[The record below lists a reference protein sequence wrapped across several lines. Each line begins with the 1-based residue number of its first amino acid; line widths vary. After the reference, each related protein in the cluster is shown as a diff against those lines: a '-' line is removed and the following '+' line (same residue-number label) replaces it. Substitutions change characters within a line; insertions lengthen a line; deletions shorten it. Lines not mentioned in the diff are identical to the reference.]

1 MAESKEEYKAR
12 VLKAKKIVGRM
23 FATGKEKKFSLTKI
37 EKDIKEYLDSQG
49 LTKFDLRTNGDRK
62 NQAMFQAFTN
72 SANENIMEILQVI
85 IPELAN
91 SLDLKKF
98 MLFDADSIGERE
110 KEVKKSWEDGIED
123 FFTMQLIPG
132 QRPLV
137 DLDFNPE
144 KLGERVA
151 DQMGE
156 MLIEFLPFMIAPNM
170 IAANGPVQGFAQAV
184 KMDPTK
190 MAKVMDVLKNS
201 YYSVIN
207 SYIKT
212 PAKAF
217 QADIAAAIGW
227 GGGQQMGTEISKAA
241 EDEETLG
248 YYDFLKGKPLETML
262 GFTGATTGVV
272 AAPLIAQAFGH
283 PFRTMSALTSGV
295 FKNYGGIKPIVN
307 KFQNWYKAKN
317 KRTVQNFVD
326 GVIDAHKK
334 EVAAAGQIAEKVAT
348 TRQTA
353 FEASGQQG
361 PILPRIITRPK
372 LDANGNP
379 VMKDGKPVMEQIET
393 GPELKLTLAEET
405 LSPGAATEQVKIE
418 STLVGEELD
427 KIIKRRIDNLKILD
441 ESLETIVP
449 STDENFQYILD
460 LRQGTIKPLIESLEK
475 KIGMKSDEIA
485 GELGTIQADLTK
497 QESGLG
503 LRQIIENLQLS
514 ESKESLDIISSIPAG
529 QAPIFSGDTAGSA
542 PKILEELISIAG
554 LRTFEKGTEPAILK
568 KIKSLVDNYKLRD
581 VENIRDY
588 ELPRASDGSPLV
600 QDKVWERMT
609 VAEKQKWFDDNY
621 LNPKLT
627 STAETAKIATINQE
641 APFTFTNQNLY
652 DIYLAADAELM
663 GLIGKPGIDNTK
675 QIMKLKLMKDKIL
688 SELKTNLKDEEG
700 GTEFINSVNKYID
713 KFEKGVIVR
722 VRENKVAG
730 YTKKDEAAA
739 DAFFNA
745 DNVKSM
751 DDFINAFGVGKNINQ
766 DALYNMQ
773 QAILDRLANSV
784 IDIKTGILNQ
794 DKYRRWLAQYGSVLE
809 RLAGMAKETG
819 MPQFVASLR
828 ETPTAVGALSE
839 RLATLETRKTFLQ
852 GEKLKTSLKT
862 FGLNSKQLNLGS
874 VDEYVNAALAD
885 PNVMSNI
892 TQRISKDGAGEVWV
906 KAILENLT
914 KIRKPSEGFKKGFI
928 EPKEIRDMKS
938 WIDTNSKSLETL
950 FTELGPTYKNHLENI
965 KAIVGGF
972 ERANFVPAGKG
983 APALTPEQQTKSVL
997 GVNIPTLWS
1006 RFFAVQS
1013 GRVGVKYTSM
1023 EVLNRFIN
1031 TVGEKHFNILMKK
1044 AIYDPE
1050 FARAMAKAARGGQFT
1065 INEQKQIYGFLAKLN
1080 GTIGIASEDGAEGS
1094 TVQHEADKKVFQ
1106 NKKQN
1111 YEDLPDPPNIE
1122 EYISSV
1128 IPESRLAQANIAN
1141 PVGMIGTPTQPAQM
1155 ASIYPQTMAGGQ
1167 PDRIDP
1173 GRAAI
1178 AFGPM
1183 DILARPRLAAQ
1194 GGIMSTNKAFQR
1206 VA

>member
-23 FATGKEKKFSLTKI
+23 FVTGQEKEFSLTKI
-37 EKDIKEYLDSQG
+37 EKDVKEYLDSQG

-72 SANENIMEILQVI
+72 SANEEIMEILQVI
-85 IPELAN
+85 VPELAN

-98 MLFDADSIGERE
+98 MLFDADSIEERE
-110 KEVKKSWEDGIED
+110 KEVKKAWEDGIED

-132 QRPLV
+132 QKPLV
-137 DLDFNPE
+137 DQNFNPE

-156 MLIEFLPFMIAPNM
+156 TLIEFLPFMIAPNM
-170 IAANGPVQGFAQAV
+170 IAANGPVQGFAQSV
-184 KMDPTK
+184 TMDPTK

-201 YYSVIN
+201 YYSIIN
-207 SYIKT
+207 SYIKN
-212 PAKAF
+212 PGKSF

-227 GGGQQMGTEISKAA
+227 GAGQQMGTEISKAA

-248 YYDFLKGKPLETML
+248 YYDAIKGKPLETML

-272 AAPLIAQAFGH
+272 AAPAVTAAFGH
-283 PFRTMSALTSGV
+283 PFRTAGALMSGV

-317 KRTVQNFVD
+317 KRTVNNFVE
-326 GVIDAHKK
+326 GVVNAHKE
-334 EVAAAGQIAEKVAT
+334 EVAAAGKIAEAVAGT
-348 TRQTA
+348 KTTA
-353 FEASGQQG
+353 FEASGKQG
-361 PILPRIITRPK
+361 PTIPRIITRQK
-372 LDANGNP
+372 LDADGNP
-379 VMKDGKPVMEQIET
+379 ILDKDGKPVMEKIET

-405 LSPGAATEQVKIE
+405 LSPGAATEQVQIE
-418 STLVGEELD
+418 STMVGQELD
-427 KIIKRRIDNLKILD
+427 KIIKRRINNLKILD
-441 ESLETIVP
+441 NSLETIVP

-529 QAPIFSGDTAGSA
+529 KTPLFTGDKKGDAPE
-542 PKILEELISIAG
+542 ILEELISIAG

-568 KIKSLVDNYKLRD
+568 KIKSLVDNYRLKD
-581 VENIRDY
+581 VENIRDF

-600 QDKVWERMT
+600 PEPKWERMT

-621 LNPKLT
+621 LNPNLT
-627 STAETAKIATINQE
+627 STAESSKIATLNQE

-663 GLIGKPGIDNTK
+663 GLIGKPGLDVTK

-688 SELKTNLKDEEG
+688 SELKTNISKEEG
-700 GTEFINSVNKYID
+700 GIKFINSVNKYID
-713 KFEKGVIVR
+713 KFEKGVILR

-730 YTKKDEAAA
+730 YTKKDEAVA

-745 DNVKSM
+745 DNVQAI
-751 DDFINAFGVGKNINQ
+751 DDFIKAFGTGKNINQ

-773 QAILDRLANSV
+773 QAILDRLANKV
-784 IDIKTGILNQ
+784 IDKDTLILNQ
-794 DKYRRWLAQYGSVLE
+794 DDYRRWLAQYGSVLE
-809 RLAGMAKETG
+809 RLSGMAKNTG

-828 ETPTAVGALSE
+828 ETPTAIGALSE

-852 GEKLKTSLKT
+852 GEKLKSSLKT
-862 FGLNSKQLNLGS
+862 FGSNSKKLNLGS
-874 VDEYVNAALAD
+874 VDDYVNAALAD
-885 PNVMSNI
+885 PKVMSNI

-914 KIRKPSEGFKKGFI
+914 RIRTGEEGFKKGFI
-928 EPKEIRDMKS
+928 EPKEIRDMKN

-950 FTELGPTYKNHLENI
+950 FAELGGGYKNHLENI

-1023 EVLNRFIN
+1023 EILNRLIN

-1044 AIYDPE
+1044 AMYDPE
-1050 FARAMAKAARGGQFT
+1050 FARAMAKATKGGKFT

-1080 GTIGIASEDGAEGS
+1080 GTIGVASEDGAEGS
-1094 TVQHEADKKVFQ
+1094 TVQNEAETKVIQ

-1128 IPESRLAQANIAN
+1128 IPESRMSQVNIPN
-1141 PVGMIGTPTQPAQM
+1141 PVSMRGVPP
-1155 ASIYPQTMAGGQ
+1155 GQ
-1167 PDRIDP
+1167 PSSGGHYGYGNNTRGETGTQDTASR
-1173 GRAAI
+1173 GREV
-1178 AFGPM
+1178 FGPF
-1183 DILARPRLAAQ
+1183 DRVFAAQ

>member
-1 MAESKEEYKAR
+1 MAETKKEYKQR
-12 VLKAKKIVGRM
+12 VLKSKNVVQQM
-23 FATGKEKKFSLTKI
+23 FINGQEKKFSLTKI
-37 EKDIKEYLDSQG
+37 ERDVKKYLDSQG

-72 SANENIMEILQVI
+72 SANEGIMEILQVI

-98 MLFDADSIGERE
+98 MLFDADSIEERE
-110 KEVKKSWEDGIED
+110 KEVKKAWEDGIED
-123 FFTMQLIPG
+123 FFTEQLIPG
-132 QRPLV
+132 QKPL
-137 DLDFNPE
+137 LDQNFNPE

-156 MLIEFLPFMIAPNM
+156 TLIEFLPFMIAPNM
-170 IAANGPVQGFAQAV
+170 IAANGPVQGFAQSV
-184 KMDPTK
+184 TMDPTK

-201 YYSVIN
+201 YYSIIN
-207 SYIKT
+207 SYIKN
-212 PAKAF
+212 PGKSF

-227 GGGQQMGTEISKAA
+227 GAGQQTGTEISKAA
-241 EDEETLG
+241 KDEETLG
-248 YYDFLKGKPLETML
+248 YYDFLKGQPLETML

-272 AAPLIAQAFGH
+272 AAPLVTAAFGH
-283 PFRTMSALTSGV
+283 PFRTAGALMSGV

-317 KRTVQNFVD
+317 KRTVNNFVE
-326 GVIDAHKK
+326 GVVNAHKE
-334 EVAAAGQIAEKVAT
+334 EVAAAGKIAEAVAGT
-348 TRQTA
+348 KTTA

-372 LDANGNP
+372 LDADGNP

-418 STLVGEELD
+418 STMVGQELD

-441 ESLETIVP
+441 NSLETIVP

-475 KIGMKSDEIA
+475 KIGIKSDEIA

-529 QAPIFSGDTAGSA
+529 QAPIIADIEGAA
-542 PKILEELISIAG
+542 PKILEDLLSIAG
-554 LRTFEKGTEPAILK
+554 LREFEKGTEPAILK
-568 KIKSLVDNYKLRD
+568 LINKKINKYRNISE
-581 VENIRDY
+581 ENIVDY
-588 ELPRASDGSPLV
+588 RKPPGDTFTDNEWNKLSLKDKKLFFENNFQPASEYAILGKP
-600 QDKVWERMT
+600 
-609 VAEKQKWFDDNY
+609 
-621 LNPKLT
+621 
-627 STAETAKIATINQE
+627 TIIPSDE
-641 APFTFTNQNLY
+641 TFTNQNLY

-663 GLIGKPGIDNTK
+663 GLIGKPGLDVTK

-700 GTEFINSVNKYID
+700 GTDFINSVNKYID

-730 YTKKDEAAA
+730 YTKKDEAVA

-745 DNVKSM
+745 DNVQAI
-751 DDFINAFGVGKNINQ
+751 DDFIKAFGTGKNINQ

-773 QAILDRLANSV
+773 QAILDRLANKV
-784 IDIKTGILNQ
+784 IDKDTLILNQ
-794 DKYRRWLAQYGSVLE
+794 DDYRRWLAQYGSVLE
-809 RLAGMAKETG
+809 RLSGMAKNTG

-852 GEKLKTSLKT
+852 GEKLKSSLKT
-862 FGLNSKQLNLGS
+862 FGSNSKQLNLGS
-874 VDEYVNAALAD
+874 VDDYVNAALAD
-885 PNVMSNI
+885 PKVMSNI

-914 KIRKPSEGFKKGFI
+914 RIRTGEEGFKKGFI
-928 EPKEIRDMKS
+928 EPKEIRDMKN

-1023 EVLNRFIN
+1023 EVLNRLIN

-1044 AIYDPE
+1044 AMYDPE
-1050 FARAMAKAARGGQFT
+1050 FARAMAKATKGGKFT

-1080 GTIGIASEDGAEGS
+1080 GTIGVASEDGAEGS
-1094 TVQHEADKKVFQ
+1094 TVQNEAETKVIQ

-1128 IPESRLAQANIAN
+1128 IPESRMSQAIDFN
-1141 PVGMIGTPTQPAQM
+1141 PVGMRGTPVQPPAAQT
-1155 ASIYPQTMAGGQ
+1155 AS
-1167 PDRIDP
+1167 IDP
-1173 GRAAI
+1173 GRAAF
-1178 AFGPM
+1178 AFGPN
-1183 DILARPRLAAQ
+1183 DILAQQRPRYAAQ

>member
-12 VLKAKKIVGRM
+12 VLEAKKIVGRM
-23 FATGKEKKFSLTKI
+23 FVTGKEKEFSLTKI
-37 EKDIKEYLDSQG
+37 EKDVKEYLDSQD

-62 NQAMFQAFTN
+62 NQSMLQAFTN

-91 SLDLKKF
+91 SLDLKQF
-98 MLFDADSIGERE
+98 MTFDVDKMDERS
-110 KEVKKSWEDGIED
+110 KEIKKEWEDGIED

-132 QRPLV
+132 WRPL
-137 DLDFNPE
+137 LDQNFNPE

-170 IAANGPVQGFAQAV
+170 IAANGPVQGFAQSV

-190 MAKVMDVLKNS
+190 IGKVMDVLKNS

-212 PAKAF
+212 PGKAF

-227 GGGQQMGTEISKAA
+227 GGAQQVGTEISEAA
-241 EDEETLG
+241 DEEGTLG
-248 YYDFLKGKPLETML
+248 YYDFIKGQPLETML
-262 GFTGATTGVV
+262 GFTGATTAVV
-272 AAPLIAQAFGH
+272 AAPLITQAFGH
-283 PFRTMSALTSGV
+283 PFRTAAALTSGV
-295 FKNYGGIKPIVN
+295 FKNYGGIKPIIN

-317 KRTVQNFVD
+317 KRTVNKFVE
-326 GVIDAHKK
+326 GVVNAHKE
-334 EVAAAGQIAEKVAT
+334 EVSAAGQIAEKVAT

-418 STLVGEELD
+418 STLVGQELD

-441 ESLETIVP
+441 DSLETIVP

-475 KIGMKSDEIA
+475 KIGIKSDEIA

-514 ESKESLDIISSIPAG
+514 ESKESLKIIDNMKAGKIPLFTA
-529 QAPIFSGDTAGSA
+529 DTAGSA

-568 KIKSLVDNYKLRD
+568 KIKSLVANYRLRD

-588 ELPRASDGSPLV
+588 KRPADDSGYMVPEDQWNKMSVS
-600 QDKVWERMT
+600 
-609 VAEKQKWFDDNY
+609 EKKEF
-621 LNPKLT
+621 L
-627 STAETAKIATINQE
+627 ETNFIDPDSLKIATINQE

-652 DIYLAADAELM
+652 DIYLSADAELM
-663 GLIGKPGIDNTK
+663 GLIGKPGIDVTK
-675 QIMKLKLMKDKIL
+675 QIMKLKLMKNKIL
-688 SELKTNLKDEEG
+688 KELKTNLKNKEG
-700 GTEFINSVNKYID
+700 GTKFIKSVNKYID

-730 YTKKDEAAA
+730 YTKKDEAVA

-773 QAILDRLANSV
+773 QAILDRLANKV
-784 IDIKTGILNQ
+784 IDKKTGILNQ
-794 DKYRRWLAQYGSVLE
+794 DDYRRWLAQYGSVLE

-819 MPQFVASLR
+819 MPQFVSSLR

-852 GEKLKTSLKT
+852 GEKLKSSLKT

-906 KAILENLT
+906 KAILESLT

-928 EPKEIRDMKS
+928 EPREIRDMKS

-972 ERANFVPAGKG
+972 ERANFVPSGKG

-1023 EVLNRFIN
+1023 EVLNRLVN

-1094 TVQHEADKKVFQ
+1094 TVQNEADKKVIQ

-1128 IPESRLAQANIAN
+1128 IPESRMSQAIDLN
-1141 PVGMIGTPTQPAQM
+1141 PVSMREAPP
-1155 ASIYPQTMAGGQ
+1155 GQ
-1167 PDRIDP
+1167 PSSGGHYGYGNIPRGATGTQDTASR
-1173 GRAAI
+1173 GREV
-1178 AFGPM
+1178 FGPF
-1183 DILARPRLAAQ
+1183 DPIFAAAQ